1 MTKKEKIL
9 IALDD
14 DLTSTAVVK
23 YVGRITSGEKN
34 LAICLLHIIPPLPP
48 QLREFRGSED
58 AKMEQQLDRELD
70 VKCARWTINAERA
83 AQALLR
89 KATTLLAKAGMPSEA
104 IETCVRQSVNHEDLI
119 DDIFAA
125 AKEKKCQTIVVS
137 RSSFSWLKEMFHRH
151 VADELVRKASG
162 VTIWVVEESFPR
174 S

>member
-1 MTKKEKIL
+1 MTKKENIL
-9 IALDD
+9 VALDD

-48 QLREFRGSED
+48 QLREFRGAED
-58 AKMEQQLDRELD
+58 PQIEQQLDRELD
-70 VKCARWTINAERA
+70 VKCARWTKNAERA

-89 KATTLLAKAGMPSEA
+89 KATSFLIKAGMPSQSLEA
-104 IETCVRQSVNHEDLI
+104 SVRQSINHEDLI

-125 AKEKKCQTIVVS
+125 AKEKKCQTIVVG
-137 RSSFSWLKEMFHRH
+137 RSSFSWLKEIFHRH

-162 VTIWVVEESFPR
+162 VTIWVVE
-174 S
+174 